1 MAVTSVQPGYS
12 GPVRDRAE
20 NFHGN
25 QLVYVHWEGHLN
37 FCSAITLALPPG
49 MPFRALAEEVIP
61 GLYSAD
67 PQWASVDLSRARWM
81 LDGTAWNP
89 VLDLTIGEQKVGH
102 KSLIR
107 FWTDPVENTRGE

>member
-1 MAVTSVQPGYS
+1 MAVTSIQPNYS
-12 GPVRDRAE
+12 GPFRDRVE

-37 FCSAITLALPPG
+37 FCSAIALALRPE
-49 MPFRALAEEVIP
+49 MPFRTLAEEVIA
-61 GLYSAD
+61 GLYGSD

-81 LDGTAWNP
+81 LDGVDWNP
-89 VLDLTIGEQKVGH
+89 VPERPIGEQQVGH

-107 FWTDPVENTRGE
+107 FWTDPVENTRG